1 MAFGTKATFLK
12 AAGWIGTESG
22 DRTVTPVG
30 TVIERASKAAG
41 LLEKHMVADFL
52 GNSSTIPSQSPADLL
67 KGSRSIKQ
75 GFDSKTFFKR

>member
-41 LLEKHMVADFL
+41 FLEKHMDAYFFRN
-52 GNSSTIPSQSPADLL
+52 GGTIPSQSPANRL
-67 KGSRSIKQ
+67 KGSRLIQ
-75 GFDSKTFFKR
+75 HGFDRNTLS